1 LKHSQSNVFQVIDNK
16 YGQISEGWLEGCE
29 HVASPNYG
37 ERPRGS
43 KVELVVVHNISLPPG
58 EFGGPYIAD
67 LFTNSLDPQ
76 EHPYFEEIAHLQ
88 VSAHFLIRRDGD
100 VVQFVSTQDMAWHA
114 GVSQW
119 RSREKCN
126 EFSIGIEL
134 EGTDT
139 HLYTREQYARL
150 EEIIRKCRAV
160 HPDIEEDAIVGH
172 SDIAPGRKTDPG
184 ESFDWQDLQ
193 TRLGIESLSRG

>member
-1 LKHSQSNVFQVIDNK
+1 MIDNK

-139 HLYTREQYARL
+139 HLYTQEQYALL

>member
-1 LKHSQSNVFQVIDNK
+1 MIDNK

-139 HLYTREQYARL
+139 HLYTQKQYARL

>member
-1 LKHSQSNVFQVIDNK
+1 MIDNK

-76 EHPYFEEIAHLQ
+76 EHPYFEEIAHLR

-193 TRLGIESLSRG
+193 TRLGIESLSRRG

>member
-1 LKHSQSNVFQVIDNK
+1 MIDNK

-29 HVASPNYG
+29 YVASPNYG

-58 EFGGPYIAD
+58 EFGGSYVTD
-67 LFTNSLDPQ
+67 LFTNSLDPL
-76 EHPYFEEIAHLQ
+76 EHPYFEEIAHLR

-139 HLYTREQYARL
+139 HLYTQEQYARL

-172 SDIAPGRKTDPG
+172 SDISPGRKTDPG
-184 ESFDWQDLQ
+184 ESFDWQELQ
-193 TRLGIESLSRG
+193 ARLGIESLSRG

>member
-1 LKHSQSNVFQVIDNK
+1 MIDNK

-37 ERPRGS
+37 ERPCGS

-76 EHPYFEEIAHLQ
+76 EHPYFEEIAHLR

-100 VVQFVSTQDMAWHA
+100 VVQFVSTQGMAWHA

-139 HLYTREQYARL
+139 HLYTQEQYARL

>member
-1 LKHSQSNVFQVIDNK
+1 MIDNK
-16 YGQISEGWLEGCE
+16 YGQIAGGWLAGCE
-29 HVASPNYG
+29 QVASPNCG
-37 ERPRGS
+37 ARPAGA

-58 EFGGPYIAD
+58 EFGGPYIVD
-67 LFTNSLDPQ
+67 LFTNSLDRTA
-76 EHPYFEEIAHLQ
+76 HAYFEEIANLK

-100 VVQFVSTQDMAWHA
+100 VVQFVSTEDMAWHA

-119 RSREKCN
+119 RGREKCN

-139 HLYTREQYARL
+139 HLYTQEQYARL
-150 EEIIRKCRAV
+150 EEVIRKCRHA
-160 HPDIEEDAIVGH
+160 HSTLEDDAIVGH

-184 ESFDWQDLQ
+184 ESFDWQELQ
-193 TRLGIESLSRG
+193 SRLGVEGLPLG

>member
-1 LKHSQSNVFQVIDNK
+1 MIDNK

-76 EHPYFEEIAHLQ
+76 EHPYFEEIAHLR

>member
-1 LKHSQSNVFQVIDNK
+1 M
-16 YGQISEGWLEGCE
+16 
-29 HVASPNYG
+29 
-37 ERPRGS
+37 
-43 KVELVVVHNISLPPG
+43 VHNISLPPG

-76 EHPYFEEIAHLQ
+76 EHPYFEEIAHLR

-139 HLYTREQYARL
+139 HLYTQEQYARL

>member
-1 LKHSQSNVFQVIDNK
+1 MIDNK

-76 EHPYFEEIAHLQ
+76 EHPYFEEIAHLR

-134 EGTDT
+134 GGTDT
-139 HLYTREQYARL
+139 HLYTQEQYARL
-150 EEIIRKCRAV
+150 EDIIRKCRAV

-172 SDIAPGRKTDPG
+172 SDSAPGRKTDPG